1 MSWLASLARR
11 RLDVIRRQLKHVQHG
26 NLQDLRPAPWAAHD
40 GEGGKVITI
49 TVLIVDDSVT
59 IRAILEEVLGR
70 QPGITLVGAAA
81 DAQSAI
87 RMVARYQ
94 PDVTTVDVAMPG
106 TDGIALLERIRETT
120 NVVMLT
126 SHPEAEDRAF
136 DHGALGFFNKSKII
150 SEVKELVHL
159 IHSAAMGKR
168 TRNGVTEDLPAV
180 PPGQE
185 APPPPAGGAAA

>member
-1 MSWLASLARR
+1 M
-11 RLDVIRRQLKHVQHG
+11 KHVFCSVWR
-26 NLQDLRPAPWAAHD
+26 DLLSATQAAHD

-70 QPGITLVGAAA
+70 EPGITLVGAAG

-87 RMVARYQ
+87 RMIARYQ

-106 TDGIALLERIRETT
+106 TDGIALLDRIRETT

-126 SHPEAEDRAF
+126 SHPEAEDRSF
-136 DHGALGFFNKSKII
+136 DHGALGFFNKNKII
-150 SEVKELVHL
+150 SEAKELVHL

-168 TRNGVTEDLPAV
+168 TRNGVAEDLPA
-180 PPGQE
+180 PPTEE
-185 APPPPAGGAAA
+185 APPPATGGAAA